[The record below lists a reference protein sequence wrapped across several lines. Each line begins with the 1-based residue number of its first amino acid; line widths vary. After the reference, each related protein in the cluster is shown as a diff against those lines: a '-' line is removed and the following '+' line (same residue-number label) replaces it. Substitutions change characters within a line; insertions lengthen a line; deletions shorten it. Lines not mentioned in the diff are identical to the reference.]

1 MNKTLYMAV
10 TNDEY
15 ELPIFVCDTAQELAD
30 KLGVK
35 MNTVYVMLGRE
46 SKHKK
51 KLNRHGKH
59 LYRKVVLD

>member
-1 MNKTLYMAV
+1 MMNKTLYMAV

-35 MNTVYVMLGRE
+35 PNTVYVMLGRN
-46 SKHKK
+46 KQ
-51 KLNRHGKH
+51 KLNNHGKH
-59 LYRKVVLD
+59 LYRKVVYKD